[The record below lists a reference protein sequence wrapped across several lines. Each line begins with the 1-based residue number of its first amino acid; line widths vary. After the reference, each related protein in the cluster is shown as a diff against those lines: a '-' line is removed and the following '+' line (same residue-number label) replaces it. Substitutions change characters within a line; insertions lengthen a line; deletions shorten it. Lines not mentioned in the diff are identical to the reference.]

1 MYDDT
6 FKKLFKGKAVKKI
19 KEIMAVSNNL
29 YKEKASLTTTI
40 DWDVLAIDHAK
51 GQDCTTGTSWQ
62 ML

>member
-6 FKKLFKGKAVKKI
+6 FKKLFKKKANKKI
-19 KEIMAVSNNL
+19 KEIMAVSNNI

-40 DWDVLAIDHAK
+40 QWDVLKIQHAK
-51 GQDCTTGTSWQ
+51 GQDWTTGGSWQ